1 MDIDLLGSALGP
13 PLTAAVREVS
23 HQSLLPGIHRDRQL
37 PAGQEERRRSIKY
50 STISDSIVRGRTLRP
65 RLTTGRI
72 FARTG
77 YTTLSAELRVVRVQ
91 ASVRSGASPRY
102 SAFSR
107 RRLADIRQSF
117 QPVLSS
123 MIVPGA
129 RELAQPHSRVPVATV
144 NLRHFRRRRF
154 QTVPGKSA
162 VSLQFIGCAQVHQ
175 KVAPDGGP
183 DTLRQRPRIM
193 HRSHIIA
200 PGFIKLFVRHL
211 DTPQMQVAPE
221 SYPGPFRQSL
231 PCPGQQATTR
241 AAPRRKT
248 SARAAQGPLRRFCL
262 KPRDRATA
270 HRRITKLMA
279 DAGIRDPQICPRGC
293 RRARMRQAAAAGHAS
308 RHSGPEGASALLLA
322 RRNPLSQ
329 IRHNKPGRNA
339 PYHLSPA
346 SHELQ
351 RRSHGRRSP
360 SLCRPLTGRRPRARK
375 HCRRSLGPHRILA
388 LARPLRPVPQRL
400 HHDPRRPLPAHA
412 KSRRRRS
419 SRPPASPSQAILPGH
434 RRVAPPLPIA
444 TPNSRP
450 SPKRLQRYSRGHP
463 PGLDQYTRSRS
474 FLPRTASR
482 RLPNPPSLRLNRPAP
497 GRTINAPSTCA
508 TAFTTPRLSS
518 ESRSAMTAAA
528 PSPTRNRSTARRR
541 PSCSSARSPTTLRYD
556 RISGARSPPGPTSA
570 AATPASPT
578 IPIRQFAWLAGR
590 PRAMQHNGK
599 APSRVE
605 QGWLR
610 NSRRPLVITACRAA
624 VNDA

>member
-322 RRNPLSQ
+322 RRKSAITNPPQ
-329 IRHNKPGRNA
+329 QTRT
-339 PYHLSPA
+339 
-346 SHELQ
+346 E
-351 RRSHGRRSP
+351 RSVPPFTCVS
-360 SLCRPLTGRRPRARK
+360 
-375 HCRRSLGPHRILA
+375 RIA
-388 LARPLRPVPQRL
+388 TTLARP
-400 HHDPRRPLPAHA
+400 PLTKPMSTAH
-412 KSRRRRS
+412 
-419 SRPPASPSQAILPGH
+419 RPPSTSAETLSTI
-434 RRVAPPLPIA
+434 
-444 TPNSRP
+444 
-450 SPKRLQRYSRGHP
+450 
-463 PGLDQYTRSRS
+463 
-474 FLPRTASR
+474 PRTAS
-482 RLPNPPSLRLNRPAP
+482 N
-497 GRTINAPSTCA
+497 
-508 TAFTTPRLSS
+508 
-518 ESRSAMTAAA
+518 
-528 PSPTRNRSTARRR
+528 
-541 PSCSSARSPTTLRYD
+541 
-556 RISGARSPPGPTSA
+556 SGARPTAASCAATAPSRSSTTSPSPCEKPSPAFFPTTSLPFPSHPSGSSPRG
-570 AATPASPT
+570 AATPDTHSEFPAFPRTSFSN
-578 IPIRQFAWLAGR
+578 ICVAIHQAWTNTRGPAPSCHGQLPGGFR
-590 PRAMQHNGK
+590 TRLPRASTVQRRGE
-599 APSRVE
+599 PSTPPAHAQRHSPHPV
-605 QGWLR
+605 
-610 NSRRPLVITACRAA
+610 SRPSHA
-624 VNDA
+624 VQ